1 MTVNLPFKLWNCQQ
15 PRMMYMEYFLG
26 VFGSS
31 YIIFNLTRSKRLV
44 LMTYYGV
51 ILSLSGYQA
60 DEAKIRAQYKA
71 IVDRYVRLFNK
82 DFNWILYR
90 IETRYPTG
98 AIWILNRVGF
108 LLNMMFL
115 YNSRFRLKSWGRP
128 MTPKVLSKLCRKV
141 WSRVDLIHLLRLTR
155 L

>member
-82 DFNWILYR
+82 DFN
-90 IETRYPTG
+90 
-98 AIWILNRVGF
+98 
-108 LLNMMFL
+108 
-115 YNSRFRLKSWGRP
+115 
-128 MTPKVLSKLCRKV
+128 
-141 WSRVDLIHLLRLTR
+141 
-155 L
+155 